1 LPDAQV
7 VVILL
12 GHIFDFGAKMG
23 NTGIKRQKSP
33 NNLINADHYHGGK
46 LKFIGF
52 AKVPAVIKLIA
63 DYPWQVIK
71 TFATIQEETMK
82 IHEIEN
88 KAWSMDGVRIIIRG
102 SENENLNDYTQKNA
116 TQANW
121 KCNKIY

>member
-1 LPDAQV
+1 
-7 VVILL
+7 
-12 GHIFDFGAKMG
+12 MG

-71 TFATIQEETMK
+71 TLAEAHHEFRQIGMK
-82 IHEIEN
+82 GMPPPKELTKNTPVCILI
-88 KAWSMDGVRIIIRG
+88 SRD
-102 SENENLNDYTQKNA
+102 NDN
-116 TQANW
+116 
-121 KCNKIY
+121 I